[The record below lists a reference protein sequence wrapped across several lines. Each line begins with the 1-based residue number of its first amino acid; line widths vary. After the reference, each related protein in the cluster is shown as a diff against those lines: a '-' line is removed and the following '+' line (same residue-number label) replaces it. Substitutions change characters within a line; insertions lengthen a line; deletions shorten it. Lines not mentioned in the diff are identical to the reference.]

1 MKIDELLGYAKDT
14 KEELDDLNEKVDDLN
29 EKVDDIKDAFE
40 ETAGRSVP
48 DPMNECD
55 KSEFV
60 LLQSKILPNEFSF
73 MRGIQSYN
81 DVKLNKKY
89 AADYNIIKREYNA
102 NPVQLFRTLQDTV
115 KEQYKLEK
123 SIIQANKKLKNKRE
137 LYKQL
142 EKIKFNGT
150 KIILTDYTLNDLL
163 DKITEVSI
171 MKYKEYNDTTED
183 TP

>member
-1 MKIDELLGYAKDT
+1 
-14 KEELDDLNEKVDDLN
+14 
-29 EKVDDIKDAFE
+29 
-40 ETAGRSVP
+40 
-48 DPMNECD
+48 
-55 KSEFV
+55 
-60 LLQSKILPNEFSF
+60 

-89 AADYNIIKREYNA
+89 SANYNIIKREYNA
-102 NPVQLFRTLQDTV
+102 NPVQLFRTLKDTV

-150 KIILTDYTLNDLL
+150 KIILNDFTLNDLL
-163 DKITEVSI
+163 DKIKEVSA
-171 MKYKEYNDTTED
+171 MKYKEYTDVTEE